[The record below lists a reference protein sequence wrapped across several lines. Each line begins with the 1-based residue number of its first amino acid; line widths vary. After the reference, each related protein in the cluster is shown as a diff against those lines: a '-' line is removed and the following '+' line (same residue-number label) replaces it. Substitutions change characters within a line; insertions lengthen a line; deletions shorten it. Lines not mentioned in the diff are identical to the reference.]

1 MDRTTKINIII
12 GCIMAAGLTDET
24 KQQLINFMR
33 EVERNGQ
40 REPK

>member
-1 MDRTTKINIII
+1 MDKPTKINIII

-33 EVERNGQ
+33 EVERNG
-40 REPK
+40 RRGPK

>member
-24 KQQLINFMR
+24 KQQLINIMR